1 MAFLSSIFGDA
12 NARVVKTLQPLVERI
27 NALETKVKDLPDTAF
42 PEQTKKLYDRHTKGE
57 SLDDLLPEAFALVR
71 EAAWRTL
78 GQRHF
83 DVQLMGG
90 IILHQGKIAEMRT
103 GEGKTLVATLPCY
116 LNALAGKGVHV
127 VTVNDYLAKRD
138 ARWMGKIYHFLGLS
152 VGSIQHEAAFVYDP
166 SFQGDETMEFLRPV
180 DRVSA
185 YKADITYGTNN
196 EYGFDF
202 LRDNMVP
209 DAQYMVQRDLS
220 FAIVDE
226 VDSILID
233 EARTPLIISGPSDT
247 PSDLYYKYAD
257 LVQKLEEGTDFNIDE
272 KLRASTL
279 TEGGISKM
287 EQWLGVENI
296 YAAGGVEMVHH
307 IEQALKAH
315 ALFKKDRDYVVRE
328 GEVVIVDEFTGRLMF
343 GRRYSEGLHQAIEAK
358 EHVAIKQESQTL
370 ATITFQNYFR
380 MYTKLAGMTGTAATE
395 AEEFSKIYNLDVVSI
410 PTNKPMLRKDVAD
423 SIYKTES
430 GKLEAIVRDVKVR
443 HEQGQPI
450 LIGTISIAKNEVLST
465 LLDREG
471 IPHQVLNAK
480 NHEKEASI
488 ITQAGRLGGVTVAT
502 NMAGR
507 GVDIILGGNPPVPDE
522 AKKVRELGGLH
533 VIGTE
538 RHESRRI
545 DNQLRGRAGRQGDN
559 GSSQFFL
566 SLEDDLMRIFGGD
579 RVKSLM
585 ERLGVPDDMPIEN
598 KMISR
603 SIEGAQKKVE
613 GHNFDIR
620 KHLVEYDDV
629 INKHREVIYGRRRD
643 VVRSLE
649 KPEGRRAEVIEA
661 LHEEIERTVSTHTSA
676 EREDEWNIDEIYES
690 ADAIFPIPLQAR
702 LKLEHFRKSATDVGS
717 TVAARNEILQH
728 LQNLLDDGYAELEKR
743 IRETPTGRQAT
754 ADGKDLMRLVER
766 AVELRVIDTL
776 WIEHL
781 ALMDHLRQGIG
792 LRGYGQRDPL
802 VEYKKEAY
810 VLFSQLLS
818 AIRSQVVHAIF
829 KANISV
835 PTPVQKPRQAL
846 TFSAP
851 AKEATDATSSS
862 APVST
867 NVTSQQLSEKIGRND
882 ACPCGSGKKYKKC
895 GLLNT
900 PEHQQFMTKR
910 A

>member
-1 MAFLSSIFGDA
+1 MALFSKIFGDA
-12 NARVVKTLQPLVERI
+12 NARVVNSLQPLVERI
-27 NALETKVKDLPDTAF
+27 NALEPEMKKLSDSAF
-42 PEQTKKLYDRHTKGE
+42 PEQTKKLYDRHSKGE
-57 SLDDLLPEAFALVR
+57 SLDELLPQAFALVR
-71 EAAWRTL
+71 EAAFRTI

-116 LNALAGKGVHV
+116 LNAIAGKGVHV

-138 ARWMGKIYHFLGLS
+138 ARWMGKIYSFLGLS

-166 SFQGDETMEFLRPV
+166 SFPGDESLQFLRPV
-180 DRVSA
+180 DRATA

-209 DAQYMVQRDLS
+209 DAQYMAQRDLS
-220 FAIVDE
+220 YAIVDE
-226 VDSILID
+226 VDSILVD
-233 EARTPLIISGPSDT
+233 EARTPLIISGPSST
-247 PSDLYYKYAD
+247 PSDQYYKFAE
-257 LVQKLEEGTDFNIDE
+257 LVQKLEEGPDFNIDE

-279 TEGGISKM
+279 TENGISKM
-287 EQWLGVENI
+287 EKWLNVENI

-307 IEQALKAH
+307 IEQALKAF

-358 EHVAIKQESQTL
+358 EHVDIKQESQTL

-423 SIYKTES
+423 SVYKTEA

-450 LIGTISIAKNEVLST
+450 LIGTISIAKNEILST

-643 VVRSLE
+643 VVKSLE
-649 KPEGRRAEVIEA
+649 KPEGRRSSMLEA
-661 LHEEIERTVSTHTSA
+661 MHEEIERIISTHTSA

-717 TVAARNEILQH
+717 TVAARNEILNHIQE
-728 LQNLLDDGYAELEKR
+728 LLSNGYTELEQR
-743 IRETPTGRQAT
+743 VRETPAGRQAT
-754 ADGKDLMRLVER
+754 TNGQDLMRLVER
-766 AVELRVIDTL
+766 AVELRVIDNL

-810 VLFSQLLS
+810 ILFSQLLS

-835 PTPVQKPRQAL
+835 PASTQQPKQAL

-851 AKEATDATSSS
+851 AKESTD
-862 APVST
+862 
-867 NVTSQQLSEKIGRND
+867 VTSPTATTSVTTNQEPGEKIGRND
-882 ACPCGSGKKYKKC
+882 TCPCGSGKKYKKC

-900 PEHQQFMTKR
+900 AEHQQFMAKTS

>member
-1 MAFLSSIFGDA
+1 
-12 NARVVKTLQPLVERI
+12 
-27 NALETKVKDLPDTAF
+27 
-42 PEQTKKLYDRHTKGE
+42 
-57 SLDDLLPEAFALVR
+57 
-71 EAAWRTL
+71 
-78 GQRHF
+78 
-83 DVQLMGG
+83 
-90 IILHQGKIAEMRT
+90 
-103 GEGKTLVATLPCY
+103 
-116 LNALAGKGVHV
+116 
-127 VTVNDYLAKRD
+127 
-138 ARWMGKIYHFLGLS
+138 
-152 VGSIQHEAAFVYDP
+152 
-166 SFQGDETMEFLRPV
+166 
-180 DRVSA
+180 
-185 YKADITYGTNN
+185 
-196 EYGFDF
+196 
-202 LRDNMVP
+202 
-209 DAQYMVQRDLS
+209 
-220 FAIVDE
+220 
-226 VDSILID
+226 
-233 EARTPLIISGPSDT
+233 
-247 PSDLYYKYAD
+247 
-257 LVQKLEEGTDFNIDE
+257 
-272 KLRASTL
+272 
-279 TEGGISKM
+279 
-287 EQWLGVENI
+287 
-296 YAAGGVEMVHH
+296 
-307 IEQALKAH
+307 
-315 ALFKKDRDYVVRE
+315 
-328 GEVVIVDEFTGRLMF
+328 MF

-358 EHVAIKQESQTL
+358 EHVEIKQESQTL

-380 MYTKLAGMTGTAATE
+380 MYAKLAGMTGTAATE
-395 AEEFSKIYNLDVVSI
+395 AEEFSKIYNLDVVTV
-410 PTNKPMLRKDVAD
+410 PTNKPMLRRDVAD
-423 SIYKTES
+423 SVYKTES

-507 GVDIILGGNPPVPDE
+507 GVDIILGGNPPVPAE
-522 AKKVRELGGLH
+522 AKRVRELGGLH

-643 VVRSLE
+643 VVRSLG
-649 KPEGRRAEVIEA
+649 KPEGRREEVIEA
-661 LHEEIERTVSTHTSA
+661 LHEEIERIVSTHTSA

-702 LKLEHFRKSATDVGS
+702 LKLEHFRKSVTDVGS
-717 TVAARNEILQH
+717 TVGARNEILQQ
-728 LQNLLDDGYAELEKR
+728 LQKLLDDGYGELETR
-743 IRETPTGRQAT
+743 IRETPAGRQAT
-754 ADGKDLMRLVER
+754 ANGQDLMRLVER
-766 AVELRVIDTL
+766 AVELRVIDNL

-810 VLFSQLLS
+810 ILFSQLLS

-829 KANISV
+829 KANINV
-835 PTPVQKPRQAL
+835 PAPAQKPRQTL

-851 AKEATDATSSS
+851 AKEATDVTSSS
-862 APVST
+862 APVATDAS
-867 NVTSQQLSEKIGRND
+867 NQQPSEKVGRND
-882 ACPCGSGKKYKKC
+882 TCPCGSGKKYKRC

-900 PEHQQFMTKR
+900 PEHQQFMAKR
-910 A
+910 TS